1 MNKIKINWFG
11 SGVEIRRLRLPE
23 ESRRE
28 WEAIA
33 LKQNRTLIEL
43 LLDPFFYYKL
53 KDKNVNSLE
62 EVPCEQFSGILN
74 ENKNQVEF
82 WFKNKKIFKTNTAE
96 IVNEMLLFPM
106 FNLQPAQDSFTD
118 QKGIYIVNK
127 EIGTLGIFELKVES
141 EKLLLD
147 DFIMETALFQN
158 RKVLSKI
165 TYQQQPFSFVKK
177 DTIITQQFG
186 FEVK

>member
-1 MNKIKINWFG
+1 M
-11 SGVEIRRLRLPE
+11 LPE
-23 ESRRE
+23 KSRRE
-28 WEAIA
+28 WEEIA

-53 KDKNVNSLE
+53 KDKNFNSLE
-62 EVPCEQFSGILN
+62 EFPCDKFSGMLT

-118 QKGIYIVNK
+118 QKGIYVVNK
-127 EIGTLGIFELKVES
+127 ELGNLVVFELKVQE
-141 EKLLLD
+141 EKLLMD
-147 DFIMETALFQN
+147 DFIMETTLFQN
-158 RKVLSKI
+158 KKVLSKI
-165 TYQQQPFSFVKK
+165 TYKNQCFSFVKK
-177 DTIITQQFG
+177 DTIIIHQSG
-186 FEVK
+186 FEIK

>member
-1 MNKIKINWFG
+1 MNRIKINWFG

-28 WEAIA
+28 WEAMA

-127 EIGTLGIFELKVES
+127 EIGTLGVFVLHVQE

-147 DFIMETALFQN
+147 DFIVETELFQS
-158 RKVLSKI
+158 SKI
-165 TYQQQPFSFVKK
+165 ISSISFKNQYFRLVKK
-177 DTIITQQFG
+177 DTIIIHQSG
-186 FEVK
+186 FEIR